1 MAAEL
6 HVELVAADRQVWSG
20 EATLVVARTT
30 SGDIGVMPGHQPLL
44 GVLESGPVTIRTS
57 EGATVIAA
65 VHGGFISFADN
76 KLSLLAEI
84 AELSD
89 EIDVQRAEREL
100 ERAKAEG
107 DAAAERRADVRRSS
121 AAAGTGVIRSR
132 SRLRQIWMFFP
143 FRYLLKVPRR
153 RGGRCRWSSL

>member
-20 EATLVVARTT
+20 QADLVVARTT

-57 EGATVIAA
+57 EATVVAA
-65 VHGGFISFADN
+65 VHGGFLSFADN

-84 AELSD
+84 AELAD
-89 EIDVQRAEREL
+89 EIDTRRAERAL
-100 ERAKAEG
+100 ERAKTED
-107 DAAAERRADVRRSS
+107 DAAAGRRAEV
-121 AAAGTGVIRSR
+121 
-132 SRLRQIWMFFP
+132 RLRAVAV
-143 FRYLLKVPRR
+143 R
-153 RGGRCRWSSL
+153 

>member
-6 HVELVAADRQVWSG
+6 HVALVAADREVWSG
-20 EATLVVARTT
+20 QATLVVARTT

-57 EGATVIAA
+57 ESGTVVVA

-76 KLSLLAEI
+76 KLSLLAEV
-84 AELSD
+84 AELVD
-89 EIDVQRAEREL
+89 EIDVQAARREL

-107 DAAAERRADVRRSS
+107 DTAAERLADVRLRT
-121 AAAGTGVIRSR
+121 AAAR
-132 SRLRQIWMFFP
+132 
-143 FRYLLKVPRR
+143 
-153 RGGRCRWSSL
+153 

>member
-1 MAAEL
+1 LAAEL
-6 HVELVAADRQVWSG
+6 HVELVAADRQIWSG

-57 EGATVIAA
+57 SAEGGGTMVAA

-84 AELSD
+84 VELSD
-89 EIDVQRAEREL
+89 EIDVQRAERAL
-100 ERAKAEG
+100 ERAKSEA
-107 DAAAERRADVRRSS
+107 DAAAERRADVRLRAV
-121 AAAGTGVIRSR
+121 AAR
-132 SRLRQIWMFFP
+132 
-143 FRYLLKVPRR
+143 
-153 RGGRCRWSSL
+153 

>member
-6 HVELVAADRQVWSG
+6 HVALVAADREVWSG

-57 EGATVIAA
+57 EGGTVVAA

-89 EIDVQRAEREL
+89 EIDVQSAEQEL
-100 ERAKAEG
+100 ARAKAE
-107 DAAAERRADVRRSS
+107 DDTEAERRADVRLR
-121 AAAGTGVIRSR
+121 AATAGR
-132 SRLRQIWMFFP
+132 
-143 FRYLLKVPRR
+143 
-153 RGGRCRWSSL
+153 